1 MVAIELTR
9 IFWLILTIYAWNEL
23 IWNRDGS
30 TCFPSLPFDGQ
41 VSIFVSNSMSWVS
54 VNYFSES
61 VNFVLALAKWLAN
74 ALNHSKTLVSVSRC
88 GFASL
93 QPNDKEGTPPCV
105 IPSWAPI
112 LCSALCAPYDGL
124 LRAAAFRGDISHL
137 WFQKGSVGNAFHCLV
152 LCCRAAASYS
162 KWKRASNIKNYV
174 QWKFLQTQDHR
185 AKDCSGFSVVT

>member
-1 MVAIELTR
+1 MGVLA
-9 IFWLILTIYAWNEL
+9 
-23 IWNRDGS
+23 
-30 TCFPSLPFDGQ
+30 SLLYHLMGRCQYLFQTP
-41 VSIFVSNSMSWVS
+41 WV
-54 VNYFSES
+54 ES
-61 VNFVLALAKWLAN
+61 VWITSQSQSILCWHLPSDWPMLWTTAKPWLVCPGVALLHFSLMTRR
-74 ALNHSKTLVSVSRC
+74 ALLPVSS
-88 GFASL
+88 
-93 QPNDKEGTPPCV
+93 
-105 IPSWAPI
+105 PSWAPI

-162 KWKRASNIKNYV
+162 KWKRTSNIKNYV